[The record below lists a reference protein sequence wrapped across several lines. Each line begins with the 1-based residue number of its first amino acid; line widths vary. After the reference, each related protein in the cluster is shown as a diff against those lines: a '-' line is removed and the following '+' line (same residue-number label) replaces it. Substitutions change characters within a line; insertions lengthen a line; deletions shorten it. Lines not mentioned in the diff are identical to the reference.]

1 MKQSF
6 KKALLASAVIGLA
19 GVSFAQAGTKDGLY
33 LTPNAEVIFVN
44 SAFTKGVTS
53 VGVGGGAG
61 LAFGYQIKK
70 FQIEL
75 AANYQYYGGN
85 GTVEQTVSAIPGGAG
100 KISTTV
106 DSTEHF
112 IPITLGL
119 NYVIPVNASGS
130 LALTPGIAGGVW
142 IHSVNR
148 TIAVAPNAV
157 VTGAA
162 AAAADARLAGLAL
175 APKTDEAT
183 EVKGVIVP
191 SLALD
196 YAPSANWTVRFGGK
210 FYIVPAGYS
219 DNYADL
225 NRTAANAGAAFLSPS
240 YNAVDTTFWYGAINV
255 GAQYTF

>member
-6 KKALLASAVIGLA
+6 KKALLASAVIGLV
-19 GVSFAQAGTKDGLY
+19 GSSSAQASMKDGLY

-75 AANYQYYGGN
+75 AANYQYYGGK

-106 DSTEHF
+106 DSSEHF

-142 IHSVNR
+142 IHKVNR
-148 TIAVAPNAV
+148 TLAVTPNAV

-162 AAAADARLAGLAL
+162 VANPALGAL
-175 APKTDEAT
+175 ATAPKSDEAT

-191 SLALD
+191 SLSLD

-225 NRTAANAGAAFLSPS
+225 NRTLANAGVASLTPS